1 MSKDSPDGFGRS
13 KAYEDEISI
22 IELWL
27 ILARY
32 KWLIVSAMVFSMAL
46 VVAAVLFKKEQY
58 SYVSTIELASTNIP
72 GAAETLGGVLVP
84 LESSVVS
91 LNKLN
96 QVYIP
101 LVLGI
106 HRDKNKGLDIKISA
120 ARLSEKKIENNQLVV
135 LTSIGS
141 VPGAV
146 QRVMHEEIVAMLSK
160 DHDRLIAPQRRGL
173 EHQLKVQS
181 RELSMMQEPML
192 LVNNRQVLIDRLIKS
207 EMTLERLEMPFTI
220 EVKKERAKQAIEA
233 AEQSLA
239 ELHRDEVLLTKRRS
253 QFETERRL
261 LEKEI
266 FDLDGQIKQALQRSV
281 SVVAG
286 ASEGVDGVALL
297 LIDNVI
303 QGNRSRLAAL
313 EQRLVIAFPERE
325 LVMENDLITSR
336 EARLQAKKKIDLM
349 KKEFDLIEVE
359 HKRSLVTTQM
369 PVEQLRREVELFE
382 FNSVGAI
389 DRKLL
394 QVEQLAFGL
403 DAISPTRF
411 FAPPMEGDSGQDF
424 PLAAIV
430 FAAFIGL
437 IFGVLVAFFMEFL
450 RAVSKRKA
458 EVMALSVASG
468 EGGNKVKLVSTTSS
482 QANG

>member
-13 KAYEDEISI
+13 KTYEDEINI

-32 KWLIVSAMVFSMAL
+32 KWLIVSAMVFPMAL
-46 VVAAVLFKKEQY
+46 ALAAVTLFKKEQY
-58 SYVSTIELASTNIP
+58 SYVSTIELASNNVP
-72 GAAETLGGVLVP
+72 GAAETFGGVLVP
-84 LESSVVS
+84 LESAVVS

-106 HRDKNKGLDIKISA
+106 YRDQNKGLDIRIKAIG
-120 ARLSEKKIENNQLVV
+120 NNQLVV
-135 LTSIGS
+135 LTSLGS
-141 VPGAV
+141 VSAAV

-173 EHQLKVQS
+173 EHQLKVQR
-181 RELSMMQEPML
+181 RELAMMQEPML

-220 EVKKERAKQAIEA
+220 EAKKERAKQAIDA

-239 ELHRDEVLLTKRRS
+239 ALRRGEVLLTKRRS
-253 QFETERRL
+253 RFETERQL

-303 QGNRSRLAAL
+303 QGNRTRLAAL
-313 EQRLVIAFPERE
+313 EQRLVIAFPEQE
-325 LVMENDLITSR
+325 LVLENDLITSR
-336 EARLQAKKKIDLM
+336 VARLQAQKKIDLM
-349 KKEFDLIEVE
+349 KKEFELIEVE
-359 HKRSLVTTQM
+359 HERSLVTTQM

-382 FNSVGAI
+382 FNSAGAI

-394 QVEQLAFGL
+394 QVEQLTFGL
-403 DAISPTRF
+403 DAMSPTRF
-411 FAPPMEGDSGQDF
+411 FVPPMEGDTEPVRS
-424 PLAAIV
+424 LVTII
-430 FAAFIGL
+430 FAAFAGL
-437 IFGVLVAFFMEFL
+437 VFGVVVAFFMEFL
-450 RAVSKRKA
+450 RAVGKRKA
-458 EVMALSVASG
+458 EMTALPVTAG
-468 EGGNKVKLVSTTSS
+468 EGGHKVKLVPASSS

>member
-1 MSKDSPDGFGRS
+1 MSNGSLGNFSRS
-13 KAYEDEISI
+13 QAYEDEISI
-22 IELWL
+22 IDLWL

-32 KWLIVSAMVFSMAL
+32 KWLIVSAMIFPMVLVMA
-46 VVAAVLFKKEQY
+46 VMLFKKEQY

-72 GAAETLGGVLVP
+72 DAAETLGGVLVP

-101 LVLGI
+101 LVLSI
-106 HRDKNKGLDIKISA
+106 YRDKNKGLDIKIKA

-135 LTSIGS
+135 LKSIGS
-141 VPGAV
+141 VPAAV
-146 QRVMHEEIVAMLSK
+146 QRVMHEEIVGMLSK

-173 EHQLKVQS
+173 ENQLKVQR
-181 RELSMMQEPML
+181 RELAIMQEPML
-192 LVNNRQVLIDRLIKS
+192 LVHNRQALIDRLIKS

-220 EVKKERAKQAIEA
+220 EAKKERAKQAIEA

-239 ELHRDEVLLTKRRS
+239 ALHRGEVLLIKRRS
-253 QFETERRL
+253 QFDTERRL

-281 SVVAG
+281 SVVAE

-303 QGNRSRLAAL
+303 QGNRSRLATL

-349 KKEFDLIEVE
+349 KKEFDLIEIE
-359 HKRSLVTTQM
+359 HERSLVTTQM

-382 FNSVGAI
+382 FNSAGAI
-389 DRKLL
+389 ERKLL

-411 FAPPMEGDSGQDF
+411 FVLPMKGDSGQDR
-424 PLAAIV
+424 PLVMIV
-430 FAAFIGL
+430 SAAFVGL
-437 IFGVLVAFFMEFL
+437 IIGVLVAFFMEFL
-450 RAVSKRKA
+450 RAVNKRKA
-458 EVMALSVASG
+458 EVEALSITAD
-468 EGGNKVKLVSTTSS
+468 EEGNKVKLVSTSVS

>member
-1 MSKDSPDGFGRS
+1 MSNGSPGGFSRS
-13 KAYEDEISI
+13 QAYEDEISI
-22 IELWL
+22 IDLWL

-32 KWLIVSAMVFSMAL
+32 KWLIVSAMIVSMAL
-46 VVAAVLFKKEQY
+46 VVAVMLFEKEQY

-91 LNKLN
+91 LSKLN

-101 LVLGI
+101 LVLSV
-106 HRDKNKGLDIKISA
+106 HRDKNKGLDIKIEA
-120 ARLSEKKIENNQLVV
+120 ARLSEQKTGNNQLVV

-146 QRVMHEEIVAMLSK
+146 QRVMHEEILGMLSK

-173 EHQLKVQS
+173 ENQLKVQR
-181 RELSMMQEPML
+181 RELAIMQEPML
-192 LVNNRQVLIDRLIKS
+192 LVHNRQVLLDRLIKS
-207 EMTLERLEMPFTI
+207 EMTLERLEMPLTI

-239 ELHRDEVLLTKRRS
+239 TLHRGEVLLTKRRS

-266 FDLDGQIKQALQRSV
+266 LDLDGQIKQALQRSV
-281 SVVAG
+281 SVVAE
-286 ASEGVDGVALL
+286 ASDGVDGVALL

-303 QGNRSRLAAL
+303 QGNRSRLAEL
-313 EQRLVIAFPERE
+313 EQRLVIAFPQRE
-325 LVMENDLITSR
+325 LVMENDLLASR
-336 EARLQAKKKIDLM
+336 EGRLQAKKKIDLM
-349 KKEFDLIEVE
+349 KKEFDLIKIE
-359 HKRSLVTTQM
+359 HDRSLVTTQM

-382 FNSVGAI
+382 FNNSAAI
-389 DRKLL
+389 ERKLL
-394 QVEQLAFGL
+394 QVEQLVFGL

-411 FAPPMEGDSGQDF
+411 FVLPMKGDPGQGL
-424 PLAAIV
+424 PLVMIV

-458 EVMALSVASG
+458 EVAALAVIADEG
-468 EGGNKVKLVSTTSS
+468 ERKVKLVSATSS